1 MKQKR
6 HTPATKIVNR
16 RAKADYSL
24 EDEYIVGIELTG
36 RETKALRMGH
46 GQLRGAH
53 IAVKDNQLWLIN
65 ATISSTNTFQIDEAE
80 QTRSRRLLAKRK
92 EIDMLIAAKQQG
104 RAIIPLELI
113 TRGRYIKLKI
123 AAGKGKKRY
132 DKRADI
138 KRRDLERETQRTL
151 KR

>member
-6 HTPATKIVNR
+6 HAPATKIVNR

-53 IAVKDNQLWLIN
+53 ITVKDNQLWLIN
-65 ATISSTNTFQIDEAE
+65 ATISSTNTFQIDESE

-104 RAIIPLELI
+104 RAIIPLELM